1 MDIAMCSKSRM
12 PATRTQKDAKPV
24 PGGYNYSQVESA
36 LARVFGADAA
46 GQAGWLRG
54 RIQHLRRLGLTP
66 PAAGGS
72 VVYDYEWAARWLIA
86 LRLERVGPDPAKIVA
101 FFEANWDRKPGAKF
115 PVKSLREVI
124 AQARAPIGKARK
136 AKAAYHSDDVWLI
149 VTFDDFY
156 EFPKI
161 GLVQPYRKP
170 PSNPKLDNAKGF
182 FDYSRAEVVDVVAIP
197 LTEALR
203 ALEAALK
210 EAAEAKAT
218 EAV

>member
-1 MDIAMCSKSRM
+1 MCSKPAM
-12 PATRTQKDAKPV
+12 PATKTQKNAKPA
-24 PGGYNYSQVESA
+24 PGGYTYSQVESA

-66 PAAGGS
+66 PANGGS
-72 VVYDYEWAARWLIA
+72 VVYDFEWATRWLLA
-86 LRLERVGPDPAKIVA
+86 LRLERVGPDPADIVA
-101 FFEANWDRKPGAKF
+101 FFEENWDRKRRAKF
-115 PVKSLREVI
+115 PVRSLREVI
-124 AQARAPIGKARK
+124 EKARAPIEKARK
-136 AKAAYHSDDVWLI
+136 AKADYHSDDVWLI
-149 VTFDDFY
+149 VTFDLFN

-170 PSNPKLDNAKGF
+170 PSNLKLDNAKGF
-182 FDYSRAEVVDVVAIP
+182 FDYSRDKVVDVVVIP

-210 EAAEAKAT
+210 EATEPKA
-218 EAV
+218 AV

>member
-1 MDIAMCSKSRM
+1 M
-12 PATRTQKDAKPV
+12 PATKTSKDAKPA
-24 PGGYNYSQVESA
+24 PGGYTYSQVESA

-66 PAAGGS
+66 PADGGF
-72 VVYDYEWAARWLIA
+72 VVYDFEWSARWLLA
-86 LRLERVGPDPAKIVA
+86 LRLERVGPDPADIVA

-115 PVKSLREVI
+115 PVRSLREVI
-124 AQARAPIGKARK
+124 EKARAPIEKARK

-149 VTFDDFY
+149 VTFDDFH

-170 PSNPKLDNAKGF
+170 TSNPELDNAKGF
-182 FDYSRAEVVDVVAIP
+182 FDYSRDKVVDVVVIP
-197 LTEALR
+197 LTESLR
-203 ALEAALK
+203 ALEGALK
-210 EAAEAKAT
+210 EATEAKA
-218 EAV
+218 AVV